1 MTQALHETILKNKEL
16 VESAG
21 RREEAAVAEV
31 RLMRELRER
40 DAQLATEQQHVND
53 LKLEVQTLEMALDE
67 QQAVYK
73 QAMKAAG
80 AEKVDVVQ
88 AAEARGATAAASDAP
103 KAAPEA
109 AATSSAAR
117 ALTFEQ
123 ACGLWGLQRLD
134 FETVELISK
143 DPGWRPVE
151 VITRVPRNG
160 PGLGLGLRQVTSD
173 SHAGIVLVEN
183 VIAGSNAALATPSIY
198 PGDTIVAAASL
209 GGERISVEAL
219 PYEQTVSL
227 LGSLDPQSPT
237 ELTLRRLERLARE
250 DLIVQVREPTAK
262 SEDLLVQVHTLIAT
276 DALDYVHH
284 QVRELTAK
292 SEDLLVQVKSLVFEK
307 VAMQIKL
314 GEIDAQ
320 HGKKK
325 SDPNTPSSATK
336 SQGRFSMGATPKK
349 TPKK

>member
-1 MTQALHETILKNKEL
+1 M
-16 VESAG
+16 
-21 RREEAAVAEV
+21 
-31 RLMRELRER
+31 
-40 DAQLATEQQHVND
+40 
-53 LKLEVQTLEMALDE
+53 
-67 QQAVYK
+67 
-73 QAMKAAG
+73 
-80 AEKVDVVQ
+80 
-88 AAEARGATAAASDAP
+88 
-103 KAAPEA
+103 
-109 AATSSAAR
+109 
-117 ALTFEQ
+117 
-123 ACGLWGLQRLD
+123 
-134 FETVELISK
+134 
-143 DPGWRPVE
+143 E

-262 SEDLLVQVHTLIAT
+262 YEDLLVQVHTLIAT

-292 SEDLLVQVKSLVFEK
+292 SKDLLVQVQSLVFEK
-307 VAMQIKL
+307 VTMQIKL
-314 GEIDAQ
+314 GDIDAQ

-325 SDPNTPSSATK
+325 GDPNTPSSATK